1 LFKHIPLKEIQL
13 TTQEVNGKRFYLV
26 DGELYPSVTT
36 VLSSLSKDGIL
47 DWRKR
52 VGEEEANKRTR
63 IAASR
68 GTMLRNMCED
78 YINNKPE
85 IYKGRMPSTI
95 DLFKKVKPYLDENIE
110 AVYSVEG
117 GLYSKRLK
125 AAGRCDLVCR
135 MHGVN
140 CIVDYKTSNSP
151 KKEDWIENY
160 FLQETA
166 YSMMVEELY
175 DLHIFYIITI
185 VAVEDSMTP
194 QIFIKKPQDYISKV
208 EDIFKLYHINNAQT

>member
-1 LFKHIPLKEIQL
+1 MFKHTPLDPIQL
-13 TTQEVNGKRFYLV
+13 TTQEVNGKRYYLV

-36 VLSSLSKDGIL
+36 VLSSLNKEGL
-47 DWRKR
+47 MEWRKR

-63 IAASR
+63 VAASR
-68 GTMLRNMCED
+68 GTKLHNMCED
-78 YINNKPE
+78 YINNKPDL
-85 IYKGRMPSTI
+85 YKDRMPSTI
-95 DLFKKVKPYLDENIE
+95 DLFKKVKTYLDENIE
-110 AVYSVEG
+110 EVYSVEG
-117 GLYSKRLK
+117 GLYSKKLR

-151 KKEDWIENY
+151 KKEDWIQNY

-175 DLHIFYIITI
+175 NLHIFYIITI
-185 VAVEDSMTP
+185 IAVEDSPLP
-194 QIFIKKPQDYISKV
+194 QIFIRKPQEYSKKV
-208 EDIFKLYHINNAQT
+208 EDIFNLYHINNAQT